1 MTATTTTS
9 PVRSSQTPNWAAR
22 RRWRNFTA
30 IASVTFLGVVIL
42 LAFLMPL
49 GYLFLTSVKDL
60 QQIQDP
66 TAPFL
71 PSRRVTYNY
80 QGTEYDLVEVP
91 QADGTIKQM
100 ALVKKA
106 KVSQLLDPQNPDGGL
121 IEYRGSD
128 PSVAQPWRQ
137 LNPVYRTEPY
147 WGNFAAANESI
158 NIWRLL
164 RNTFIIAA
172 LGTVG
177 TVAAS
182 TCVAYG
188 FTRFKIPG
196 RNVIFIV
203 LMATIILPSQV
214 TLIPTYVFFR
224 AIGWGGTWWPLIVPH
239 FFSNAY
245 NVFLLRQYFMSI
257 PKEMDEAAWI
267 DGASPFRTLISVIVP
282 QIWPALTAVA
292 MFHFFFAWNDF
303 FAPLVYLAGNE
314 ELYPIAVGLTQ
325 FNNAYGSQ
333 PGQLMAATLM
343 AIAIPVIIFF
353 LAQRQF
359 MQGIVTTGVEK

>member
-1 MTATTTTS
+1 
-9 PVRSSQTPNWAAR
+9 
-22 RRWRNFTA
+22 
-30 IASVTFLGVVIL
+30 VIL

-49 GYLFLTSVKDL
+49 GYLFLTSIKDL

-71 PSRRVTYNY
+71 PSRRVTYTY
-80 QGTEYDLVEVP
+80 EGKEYDLVEVP
-91 QADGTIKQM
+91 QTDGTLKQM
-100 ALVKKA
+100 ALIKKA
-106 KVSQLLDPQNPDGGL
+106 KVSQLLDPQNPEAGL
-121 IEYRGSD
+121 VEYRGTD
-128 PSVAQPWRQ
+128 PSKAQPWRE
-137 LNPVYRTEPY
+137 LKPVYRVEPY
-147 WGNFAAANESI
+147 WGNFAAANEAI
-158 NIWRLL
+158 NVWRLL
-164 RNTFIIAA
+164 RNTFVIAA
-172 LGTVG
+172 LGTIG

-182 TCVAYG
+182 VCVAYG

-196 RNVIFIV
+196 KNAIFII

-214 TLIPTYVFFR
+214 TLIPTYVFWR
-224 AIGWGGTWWPLIVPH
+224 WLLGPAINSASSDLAVALLAWAPLIVPH

-257 PKEMDEAAWI
+257 PKDLDEAAWI

-282 QIWPALTAVA
+282 QSWPAITAVA

-303 FAPLVYLAGNE
+303 FAPLVYLTGKE

-333 PGQLMAATLM
+333 PGQLMAATLL
-343 AIAIPVIIFF
+343 AIAIPVVIFF

-359 MQGIVTTGVEK
+359 MQGIVTTGVDK

>member
-1 MTATTTTS
+1 MTTTTATS
-9 PVRSSQTPNWAAR
+9 PVRSRNTVNWAAK

-30 IASVTFLGVVIL
+30 VAGVTLLGLIVL

-66 TAPFL
+66 NAPFL
-71 PSRRVTYNY
+71 PSRTVNYTYE
-80 QGTEYDLVEVP
+80 GKEYPLVEVP
-91 QADGTIKQM
+91 VDGEIKQW
-100 ALVKKA
+100 ALIKRA
-106 KVSQLLDPQNPDGGL
+106 KVSQLLDPQNPDQGL
-121 IEYRGSD
+121 IEWTGSD

-137 LNPVYRTEPY
+137 LKPVYRTEPY
-147 WGNFAAANESI
+147 LGNFAAANEAI

-177 TVAAS
+177 TVIAS
-182 TCVAYG
+182 TFVAYG
-188 FTRFKIPG
+188 FTRFKVPG
-196 RNVIFIV
+196 KNVIFII

-224 AIGWGGTWWPLIVPH
+224 TIGWGGTWWPLIIPH

-257 PKEMDEAAWI
+257 PKELDEAAWI
-267 DGASPFRTLISVIVP
+267 DGASPFRTLVSVIIP
-282 QIWPALTAVA
+282 QAWPALTAVA

-343 AIAIPVIIFF
+343 AIAIPVVIFF
-353 LAQRQF
+353 MAQRQF
-359 MQGIVTTGVEK
+359 MQGIVVTGVEK

>member
-1 MTATTTTS
+1 MTTTS
-9 PVRSSQTPNWAAR
+9 ATTPVRARQNPNWAAR
-22 RRWRNFTA
+22 RRWRNFIA
-30 IASVTFLGVVIL
+30 ISAVTLLGVIIL
-42 LAFLMPL
+42 GAFLMPL
-49 GYLFLTSVKDL
+49 GYMFLTSIKDL
-60 QQIQDP
+60 QQIQDGN
-66 TAPFL
+66 APFL
-71 PSRRVTYNY
+71 PSRPTSYTYEGADY
-80 QGTEYDLVEVP
+80 PLVEMP

-100 ALVKKA
+100 ALIKKA
-106 KVSQLLDPQNPDGGL
+106 KVSQLLDPQNPGAGF

-137 LNPVYRTEPY
+137 LKPVYHFEPY
-147 WGNFAAANESI
+147 WGNFAAANDAV

-172 LGTVG
+172 LGTIG

-188 FTRFKIPG
+188 FTRFKLPG
-196 RNVIFIV
+196 KNVIFIV

-214 TLIPTYVFFR
+214 TFIPTYIFFR

-257 PKEMDEAAWI
+257 HKELDEAAWI
-267 DGASPFRTLISVIVP
+267 DGANPFRTLISVIVP
-282 QIWPALTAVA
+282 QSWPALTAVA

-303 FAPLVYLAGNE
+303 FAPLVYLSGKE
-314 ELYPIAVGLTQ
+314 ELYPIAVGMTLFTNT
-325 FNNAYGSQ
+325 FGSQ

-343 AIAIPVIIFF
+343 AIAIQVVIFF

-359 MQGIVTTGVEK
+359 MQGIVATGVEK

>member
-1 MTATTTTS
+1 MTTTTVTA
-9 PVRSSQTPNWAAR
+9 PVRKRQNANWAAR

-30 IASVTFLGVVIL
+30 VAAVTFFGVVIL

-60 QQIQDP
+60 QQIQDVN
-66 TAPFL
+66 APFL
-71 PSRRVTYNY
+71 PSRPVTYNY
-80 QGTEYDLVEVP
+80 QGTDYPLMEVPVDGAIKQWALVEKYRENSKF
-91 QADGTIKQM
+91 I
-100 ALVKKA
+100 
-106 KVSQLLDPQNPDGGL
+106 DPQNLGAGL
-121 IEYRGSD
+121 IDWQGK
-128 PSVAQPWRQ
+128 WRT
-137 LNPVYRTEPY
+137 LKPVYRVELY
-147 WGNFAAANESI
+147 MGNFAAANDAI
-158 NIWRLL
+158 NIFRLL

-172 LGTVG
+172 LGTIG
-177 TVAAS
+177 TVIAS
-182 TCVAYG
+182 TFVAYG

-196 RNVIFIV
+196 KNVIFII

-224 AIGWGGTWWPLIVPH
+224 AIGWGGTWWPLIIPH

-245 NVFLLRQYFMSI
+245 NVFLLRQYFLSI
-257 PKEMDEAAWI
+257 PKDLDEAAWI

-282 QIWPALTAVA
+282 QAWPALTAVA

-303 FAPLVYLAGNE
+303 FAPLVYLAGKE
-314 ELYPIAVGLTQ
+314 ELYPIAVGFTQ

-359 MQGIVTTGVEK
+359 MQGIVITGVEK

>member
-1 MTATTTTS
+1 MTTTTATS
-9 PVRSSQTPNWAAR
+9 PVRTRQNPNWVAK
-22 RRWRNFTA
+22 RRWRHFTA
-30 IASVTFLGVVIL
+30 ISAVTLLGVIVL

-49 GYLFLTSVKDL
+49 GYLMLTSVKDL

-66 TAPFL
+66 NAPFL
-71 PSRRVTYNY
+71 PSRTVNFTYE
-80 QGTEYDLVEVP
+80 GEEYPLMEVP
-91 QADGTIKQM
+91 VDGVIKQW
-100 ALVKKA
+100 ALVKKGREA
-106 KVSQLLDPQNPDGGL
+106 SQFVDPQNPDAGL
-121 IEYRGSD
+121 VDWTGR
-128 PSVAQPWRQ
+128 WRTLQ
-137 LNPVYRTEPY
+137 PVYRFEPY
-147 WGNFAAANESI
+147 WGNFAAANEAI
-158 NIWRLL
+158 NIFRLL

-172 LGTVG
+172 LGTIG

-196 RNVIFIV
+196 KNVIFII

-257 PKEMDEAAWI
+257 PKELDEAAWM
-267 DGASPFRTLISVIVP
+267 DGASPLRTLISVIIP
-282 QIWPALTAVA
+282 QAWPALTAVA

-359 MQGIVTTGVEK
+359 MQGIVMTGVEK

>member
-1 MTATTTTS
+1 MTTTTAAS
-9 PVRSSQTPNWAAR
+9 PVRARQTPNWAAR
-22 RRWRNFTA
+22 RRWRKFTA
-30 IASVTFLGVVIL
+30 VAAVTFLGVVVL
-42 LAFLMPL
+42 FAFLMPL
-49 GYLFLTSVKDL
+49 GYLFLTSLKDL
-60 QQIQDP
+60 QQIQDAN
-66 TAPFL
+66 APFL
-71 PSRRVTYNY
+71 PSRPTTYNY
-80 QGTEYDLVEVP
+80 QGEDYPLVEVP
-91 QADGTIKQM
+91 QADGTIRQL
-100 ALVKKA
+100 ALVKKG
-106 KVSQLLDPQNPDGGL
+106 KVSQLIDPQNPEAGF
-121 IEYRGSD
+121 IEYRSSD

-137 LNPVYRTEPY
+137 LKPVYHFEPY
-147 WGNFAAANESI
+147 WGNFAAANDAI
-158 NIWRLL
+158 NILRLL

-172 LGTVG
+172 LGTIG

-182 TCVAYG
+182 TSVAYG
-188 FTRFKIPG
+188 FTRFRIPG
-196 RNVIFIV
+196 KNVIFII

-224 AIGWGGTWWPLIVPH
+224 SIGWGGTWWPLIVPH

-257 PKEMDEAAWI
+257 PKELDEAAWI
-267 DGASPFRTLISVIVP
+267 DGASPFRTLISVIIP
-282 QIWPALTAVA
+282 QAWPALTAVA

-303 FAPLVYLAGNE
+303 FAPLVYLVGNE

-343 AIAIPVIIFF
+343 AIAIPVVIFF

-359 MQGIVTTGVEK
+359 MQGIVVTGVEK